1 MRWRASPGRH
11 GANWLRVVHQVRQV
25 RQVRYTFDR
34 VFFIGNELAHDA
46 TFVLHFG

>member
-11 GANWLRVVHQVRQV
+11 GANWLRVVRQV

-34 VFFIGNELAHDA
+34 VFSIGNELVHDA